1 METIREI
8 RERFQAASE
17 NELPLLIEQYGED
30 GRNGVR
36 ALAARAGKRLAEAE
50 RERKRVADMRAFE
63 LRAASGYLTTGFLC
77 GIDEA
82 GRGPLAGPVA
92 AGAVILPPDHELLYL
107 NDSKKLSAGKREE
120 LYDVITRE
128 AVSWAVGFADPG
140 RIDEIN
146 ILQASYEAMRSALS
160 RLDPQPEVLVNDAV
174 RIPGVYLPQVPVV
187 KGDALCLS
195 VAAASILAKV
205 ARDRIMQ
212 EYDLEFPEYGFA
224 ENKGYGSARHI
235 EALKKYGPCPIH
247 RRSFIRSFTAPDSA
261 YAGKGPWGRNLRAL
275 GTGQEERAAQ
285 YLQGRGLAILEH
297 SFRTGQGEIDLIA
310 READGTL
317 VFAEVKYRGSD
328 RFGCGED
335 AVNGTKQKRISRAS
349 DVYRAV
355 HGLPESES
363 CRYDVIA
370 IDDSG
375 IRWIRNAFPYR
386 GV

>member
-1 METIREI
+1 M
-8 RERFQAASE
+8 
-17 NELPLLIEQYGED
+17 
-30 GRNGVR
+30 
-36 ALAARAGKRLAEAE
+36 
-50 RERKRVADMRAFE
+50 
-63 LRAASGYLTTGFLC
+63 
-77 GIDEA
+77 
-82 GRGPLAGPVA
+82 
-92 AGAVILPPDHELLYL
+92 
-107 NDSKKLSAGKREE
+107 
-120 LYDVITRE
+120 
-128 AVSWAVGFADPG
+128 
-140 RIDEIN
+140 
-146 ILQASYEAMRSALS
+146 
-160 RLDPQPEVLVNDAV
+160 
-174 RIPGVYLPQVPVV
+174 
-187 KGDALCLS
+187 
-195 VAAASILAKV
+195 
-205 ARDRIMQ
+205 
-212 EYDLEFPEYGFA
+212 
-224 ENKGYGSARHI
+224 
-235 EALKKYGPCPIH
+235 
-247 RRSFIRSFTAPDSA
+247 RSFTAPDSA